1 MIRTRTVARSLASVA
16 FAALLVACGTAP
28 QTTGPTPVASK
39 EAAATPAPVSSAD
52 LAHAVVQIVAYLQ
65 GEEGSAWWG
74 SGTVISPDGLILT
87 NAHVAVADETEGTLD
102 RLEVAVTTA
111 SDTPPE
117 PTYVAEVVASD
128 WALDLAVLRISER
141 IGGGALPTDLKYAAL
156 GDSDALE
163 IGDPIR
169 ILGYPGIGGET
180 ITLTSGLVSGF
191 VSEAGL
197 GNRAWVKTDATIA
210 GGNSGGMAVNARGEL
225 IGVPTIA
232 AAGSDVDDIVDCRA
246 VRDTNRDG
254 RINDDDDCVPIG
266 GFLNGLR
273 PIALAADM
281 IGAAERGVAYQP
293 IAPPPASV
301 APDALADVFWDSP
314 TFGSGV
320 TDDDAPIGEAIGFAV
335 GTTSICAF
343 WTYEGMAPGM
353 RWSAEWSVDGVQ
365 DPDVSFL
372 DETWTLDPAGQFWVC
387 ADDEDGFAAGVYD
400 VAMLVEDEFMVG
412 GFVIV
417 GDDLATSTVTIRNDS
432 SDTLCYVYAS
442 PKVATVWGPE
452 RIGGLDVVD
461 PGGDVTFDLIGADYD
476 LLGQDCDGN
485 DLFTEPLDVSGLS
498 SAGLSWTG
506 SSLVRTDAS
515 GGSDLGLGDCFNGP
529 VGVDRGSTDIVS
541 CDAPHDYEIVGL
553 LAYAATDAFPGAD
566 ALTQRKNADCPA
578 AFESYVGIA
587 YDDSVFYITAWQP
600 SEETWAAGD
609 RLIVCALNDADG
621 DPLTGS
627 MKGAAR

>member
-1 MIRTRTVARSLASVA
+1 MIRPRKTARAIASVV
-16 FAALLVACGTAP
+16 FAALLVACGATP
-28 QTTGPTPVASK
+28 QTASPTPTAGAS
-39 EAAATPAPVSSAD
+39 EAAATPRPVTSAD
-52 LAHAVVQIVAYLQ
+52 LAHAVVQIVAYLE
-65 GEEGSAWWG
+65 GETGSAWWG

-111 SDTPPE
+111 SDTPPQ
-117 PTYVAEVVASD
+117 PTYIAEVVASD
-128 WALDLAVLRISER
+128 WALDLAVLRVTER

-210 GGNSGGMAVNARGEL
+210 GGNSGGMAVNADGEL

-232 AAGSDVDDIVDCRA
+232 AAGADVDDIVDCRA

-281 IGAAERGVAYQP
+281 ITAAERGTAYTP

-301 APDALADVFWDSP
+301 EPGALDDVFWESP
-314 TFGSGV
+314 TFASGV
-320 TDDDAPIGEAIGFAV
+320 TDDDAPIGEAIGFPV

-343 WTYEGMAPGM
+343 WDYEGMAPGM

-365 DPDVSFL
+365 NPDVSFL
-372 DETWTLDPAGQFWVC
+372 DETWSLDRDGSFWVC

-400 VAMLVEDEFMVG
+400 VAMIVEDEFMTG

-417 GDDLATSTVTIRNDS
+417 SDDLATSTVTIRNDS
-432 SDTLCYVYAS
+432 TDTLCYVYAS
-442 PKVATVWGPE
+442 PATATVWGPE

-461 PGGDVTFDLIGADYD
+461 PGGEVSFDLVGADYD
-476 LLGQDCDGN
+476 LLGQDCDGA
-485 DLFTEPLDVSGLS
+485 DLFTEPLDVTGVA
-498 SAGLSWTG
+498 SAVLSWTG
-506 SSLVRTDAS
+506 SSLDRTDAAAA
-515 GGSDLGLGDCFNGP
+515 DLALGDCFDGQ
-529 VGVDRGSTDIVS
+529 VGVDRASTDIVS
-541 CDAPHDYEIVGL
+541 CDAPHTYEIVGL
-553 LAYAATDAFPGAD
+553 LAYAASDAFPGVA
-566 ALTQRKNADCPA
+566 ALEERKNTECPA
-578 AFESYVGIA
+578 AFESYVGID
-587 YDDSVFYITAWQP
+587 YDDSIFYVTSWQP

-609 RLIVCALNDADG
+609 RLIVCALNDADE